1 MSRGNQERKPKLKL
15 TKNQATLVSEHMPF
29 AKKLADGYWYN
40 FGRPLNFPMEDVE
53 SEAYVGLCLAVKKW
67 DPERSPL
74 TAYIRLI
81 VNNHL
86 KDVHSKREQVAHLP
100 KRDTERNLNAIR
112 ATVKSGITNVDRIV
126 EHLGLNKKIVV
137 ELLPY
142 ITSNNFEDIDGLADS
157 LHSGSHLPEVELESK
172 ETKVEIRL
180 AVEQL
185 PKHLKK
191 IVELRFGFTNG
202 SMHTTQEIAKKL
214 RLQVET
220 VRQREAEAME
230 ILETK
235 LKRA

>member
-1 MSRGNQERKPKLKL
+1 MPNKKAQVLLSKA
-15 TKNQATLVSEHMPF
+15 QATLVSEYIPF
-29 AKKLADGYWYN
+29 AKKLAAGYWFN
-40 FGRPLNFPMEDVE
+40 FGRPLNFPMEDIE
-53 SEAYVGLCLAVKKW
+53 SEAYVGLCIAIKKW
-67 DPERSPL
+67 DPARSPL
-74 TAYIRLI
+74 TAYARLI
-81 VNNHL
+81 INNHL
-86 KDVHSKREQVAHLP
+86 KDVHSKREQVAYLP

-180 AVEQL
+180 AVAQL
-185 PKHLKK
+185 PKPLRK

-214 RLQVET
+214 RLKVET